1 MIDHGALNTNYG
13 RKKIMGT
20 DRHQQR
26 EKEQLDKA
34 LGAAHKRVG
43 KKAEAV
49 KTPQAKVAESASK
62 GHKKRLEQRQRAL
75 AGMEQELKDAKHQH
89 DKLAEQAAAF
99 GSPGERADR
108 DFRKQTI
115 MTFRT
120 LLLENA
126 LMAFMVLLC
135 ERLQAKVSLDCIVK
149 ILFERSGARMETASQ
164 VVYWVN
170 TAGLSVSYQRRMTE
184 VVEGLCAMDLRY
196 QGKPIRVR
204 LKDMSP

>member
-1 MIDHGALNTNYG
+1 MAKVVSTADEIQENSFKRMIDHGALNTNYG

-108 DFRKQTI
+108 DFRKRNNHDI
-115 MTFRT
+115 SRPAVRKR
-120 LLLENA
+120 LDGLHGLA
-126 LMAFMVLLC
+126 L
-135 ERLQAKVSLDCIVK
+135 
-149 ILFERSGARMETASQ
+149 
-164 VVYWVN
+164 
-170 TAGLSVSYQRRMTE
+170 
-184 VVEGLCAMDLRY
+184 
-196 QGKPIRVR
+196 
-204 LKDMSP
+204 